1 MDSVCKKIVKECIT
15 YYIDVTGNSSEKFFQ
30 DVVRYGNG
38 RNLENLEYSS
48 WLAVKI
54 FKLFQQRGIILA
66 DCLEFRNLTTQL
78 KADKRGMNVLPVWKK
93 VIGKYIASTDISR
106 YELLELSD
114 KNSEL
119 LYANTDKSIIYCEDF
134 DDEQN
139 FFNLF
144 DFDINNKFFYNKLPK
159 QLQRVIDYKLP
170 LFINMNPFLE
180 HRRNLQSLYEQM
192 TLQGLNGSK
201 LLNSYYGCLFRIIM
215 FCKEYDLNEVRVGF
229 FTPLDMYYEKPE
241 YAEFYSLF
249 KENFRFNTGICF
261 NPKSVG
267 SKVKADFIGYTIWDL
282 KSDDTNRSVV
292 LRECVQHTDDTIIEG
307 SSRLLRGK
315 KDSLYSWETANIMH
329 NGISTLI
336 PKYSSIQTPS
346 GETVERYSN
355 VLCYQANAKNLLRS
369 LKRVGVYSV
378 PVGECTEITLENF
391 YKAIASYTVRSCLG
405 KDVNNPIFLSNP
417 DTGVEGYEFWLA
429 DAVIYFLFSSTNMTK
444 SYREKDLVLSN
455 RLFPLKIKD
464 VEKFIKDENILN
476 DISVH
481 GADNLMI
488 TQIIDSIYLKL
499 SKEAIDLY
507 SFCKQ
512 KIIDSLVGKVR
523 EDFGYKDSLVAW
535 DASFYQIRQ
544 IEHLFTPKEVEM
556 YTYLLSKLEDKL
568 SEGAYK
574 FGFVSD

>member
-1 MDSVCKKIVKECIT
+1 MSRKLVKECLT
-15 YYIDVTGNSSEKFFQ
+15 YYIDVTGNSSEKFIQ
-30 DVVRYGNG
+30 DVVKNG
-38 RNLENLEYSS
+38 STREFDKLNDNT

-54 FKLFQQRGIILA
+54 FKLFQQKDITLA

-78 KADKRGMNVLPVWKK
+78 KSDKRGMNVLSIWKK
-93 VIGKYIASTDISR
+93 IIGKYIDSTDISR
-106 YELLELSD
+106 YELFELSD

-119 LYANTDKSIIYCEDF
+119 LYTKTNKDVLFCEDF
-134 DDEQN
+134 NDEQN

-144 DFDINNKFFYNKLPK
+144 DFDINNRFLYNKLPR
-159 QLQRVIDYKLP
+159 QLQKVIDYKLP

-180 HRRNLQSLYEQM
+180 KNRNLSPLYEQM
-192 TLQGLNGSK
+192 NLQGFSGNK
-201 LLNSYYGCLFRIIM
+201 LLNNYYGCLFRVIM
-215 FCKEYDLNEVRVGF
+215 FCKEYNLTEVRIGF
-229 FTPLDMYYEKPE
+229 FTPLDMFYEKPE
-241 YAEFYSLF
+241 YSDFYSLF
-249 KENFRFNTGICF
+249 KENFKFNTGICF

-267 SKVKADFIGYTIWDL
+267 SKLKADLIGYTIWDL
-282 KSDDTNRSVV
+282 KSDNTNRAVV
-292 LRECVQHTDDTIIEG
+292 LKECVQHTDDTIIEG

-329 NGISTLI
+329 NGISTVI

-346 GETVERYSN
+346 GETTERFSN

-378 PVGECTEITLENF
+378 PVGECTEVTVESF
-391 YKAIASYTVRSCLG
+391 YKSVASYCIRSILG
-405 KDVNNPIFLSNP
+405 KDIDAPIFLSNP
-417 DTGVEGYEFWLA
+417 DTEVEGYSSWLA

-464 VEKFIKDENILN
+464 VQKFIKDENILN
-476 DISVH
+476 DMNVH

-499 SKEAIDLY
+499 SKESIDLY

-512 KIIDSLVGKVR
+512 KIIDSLIGKVR

-544 IEHLFTPKEVEM
+544 IDHLFTTKEAEM
-556 YTYLLSKLEDKL
+556 YTYLLSKLEGKL
-568 SEGAYK
+568 SDGIYK

>member
-38 RNLENLEYSS
+38 RNLEKLEYSS

-119 LYANTDKSIIYCEDF
+119 LYANTDKNIIYCEDF

-144 DFDINNKFFYNKLPK
+144 DFDINNKFLYNKLPK

-180 HRRNLQSLYEQM
+180 QRKNLLPLYEQM
-192 TLQGLNGSK
+192 TLQGLNGNK

-215 FCKEYDLNEVRVGF
+215 FCKEYGLNEVRIGF

-282 KSDDTNRSVV
+282 KSDETNRSVV

-378 PVGECTEITLENF
+378 PVGECTEVTVESF

-417 DTGVEGYEFWLA
+417 DTGVDGYDSWLA